1 MYSILSWLNVPFL
14 LDVKLKERQNKAK
27 RKHSADGDELLAKY
41 MAIKGV
47 KAAKDGKKSK
57 KKLPDDE
64 KSLLLR

>member
-1 MYSILSWLNVPFL
+1 M
-14 LDVKLKERQNKAK
+14 KLKERQNKAK